1 MNTVLRSLRNRCVT
15 FRLVNGDQVTGF
27 VRAVFVNVVRL
38 SVAGRTVFLVSA
50 NIASFRPT
58 SGLAC

>member
-1 MNTVLRSLRNRCVT
+1 MT